1 MIYISINFLF
11 NSLLLDRILSQ
22 KLNVNDAKLNA
33 KIVNDIENKGEII
46 LYQSEDGV
54 TKIEVRLENETVWL
68 TQKSMAELFQTTVPN
83 INMHIKNIFDE
94 GELEP
99 EATIKDFL
107 IVRFEGK
114 REVSRK
120 IDFFNL
126 DVIISVGY
134 RIKSHVATKFR
145 IWATQRLKE
154 YIVKGFSLD
163 DERLKAA
170 GQIRYFDELQERIR
184 DIRSSE
190 RIFYQK
196 VKDIFTLSIDYD
208 AQTDKAKEFF
218 ATIQNKLHWAVH
230 QHTAAELIASRAI
243 ATETNM
249 GLTSWQGP
257 KIRKADVSVA
267 KNYLKQDEISQLNLL
282 VEQFLAFAE
291 NQARQKKVMYMSDWI
306 KKLND
311 ILTIN
316 ESEILEHA
324 GKISHQ
330 LAIEIAEA
338 EYDKYNVQRIDAA
351 DLKALAE
358 LNNEINILKTR
369 KHKK

>member
-1 MIYISINFLF
+1 M
-11 NSLLLDRILSQ
+11 
-22 KLNVNDAKLNA
+22 
-33 KIVNDIENKGEII
+33 ENKGEII
-46 LYQSEDGV
+46 LYQSEDGIV
-54 TKIEVRLENETVWL
+54 KIDVRLENETVWL

-83 INMHIKNIFDE
+83 INMHLKNIFDE
-94 GELEP
+94 GELQP
-99 EATIKDFL
+99 ESTIKDFL
-107 IVRFEGK
+107 IVRVEGS
-114 REVSRK
+114 REVNRT
-120 IDFFNL
+120 IDFYNL

-154 YIVKGFSLD
+154 YIIKGFALD
-163 DERLKAA
+163 DERMKAA

-208 AQTDKAKEFF
+208 AQTIQAKDFF
-218 ATIQNKLHWAVH
+218 ATIQNKLHWAIH
-230 QHTAAELIASRAI
+230 QHTAAELIASRAK
-243 ATETNM
+243 ASENNM
-249 GLTSWQGP
+249 GLTSWQGA
-257 KIRKADVSVA
+257 KIRKTDVSIA
-267 KNYLKQDEISQLNLL
+267 KNYLKEDEISQLNLL

-311 ILTIN
+311 IITIN
-316 ESEILEHA
+316 ENEILEHA

-330 LAIEIAEA
+330 LAIEIAET
-338 EYDKYNVQRIDAA
+338 EYEKYNTQRIALA
-351 DLKALAE
+351 DQKALEE
-358 LNNEINILKTR
+358 LDNEIKKLKPG
-369 KHKK
+369 KNKK